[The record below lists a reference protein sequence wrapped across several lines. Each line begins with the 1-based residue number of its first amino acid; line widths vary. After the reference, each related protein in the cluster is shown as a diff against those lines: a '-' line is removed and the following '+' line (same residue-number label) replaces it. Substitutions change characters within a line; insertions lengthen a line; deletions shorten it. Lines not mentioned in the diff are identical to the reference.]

1 MYVKKETS
9 RSDNRERPK
18 FYSRIDQGDRVA
30 IGRRSGRRYDRKI
43 TGPRGNH
50 YFENGRLADVALTLF
65 GTAA

>member
-30 IGRRSGRRYDRKI
+30 IGD
-43 TGPRGNH
+43 GPAVAMVGKSPARGNH

-65 GTAA
+65 GTAT